1 MWPFFSILA
10 ICYAALFLFK
20 SKYHVLSEQIYERYG
35 LDIGLFQFKLSLP
48 AKRRWV
54 TNIPTMK
61 KCKIFYKYGTII
73 SLILIIPSLIFLIW
87 NLYKIFNIAWPSTSS
102 NSNQPGKD
110 SDTKLDVSEE
120 LIFQPV
126 IPGVTFPL
134 SDIGVYG
141 FSLFLST
148 VFHELGHA
156 LAADCQ
162 DVKLLGYGL
171 LIIFIIPAAYVDL
184 STAELKSLSLTDQL
198 KVYTAGIWHNL
209 VLSLVALLLLYTIPT
224 VIKPFY
230 NYKTGG
236 VAILQLKSNSSVNG
250 PSGLKVGQILT
261 AVNDCKVDKISDFY
275 SCIKTEGQLSE
286 KGFCLPKTLIDEIN
300 CSDSQECCGDKNNG
314 TFLSFQGRNSY
325 CLPVRLATNSS
336 VEFCSLSKETAN
348 VPTSNQTIKQTCF
361 DENHECVKPVLP
373 YLHEKLWL
381 IKRDQGQKD
390 FLFIGFS
397 TDLMSGIEM
406 LTNFVPKY
414 SILPVG
420 LPVLIEK
427 GLYYTCSF
435 SLALALINIVPCIML
450 DGQFIIKA
458 LMQMCCSP
466 TKAFCISSTF
476 IYLGSGL
483 LLTNLLMTFMLL

>member
-1 MWPFFSILA
+1 MWPLFSILA
-10 ICYAALFLFK
+10 ILYAALFLFK
-20 SKYHVLSEQIYERYG
+20 SKYHVLSEQIFEKYG
-35 LDIGLFQFKLSLP
+35 LDIGLFQIKLSLS

-61 KCKIFYKYGTII
+61 KCKNFYKYGTII
-73 SLILIIPSLIFLIW
+73 SLVLIIPSLIFLIW
-87 NLYKIFNIAWPSTSS
+87 NLYKIITLAWPSTTPTT
-102 NSNQPGKD
+102 NQSGENTE
-110 SDTKLDVSEE
+110 TKLDIRDE

-126 IPGVTFPL
+126 IPGVTFPI
-134 SDIGVYG
+134 SDVGVYG
-141 FSLFLST
+141 LSLFLST

-162 DVKLLGYGL
+162 DVKILGYGL
-171 LIIFIIPAAYVDL
+171 LIIFIVPAAYVEL

-198 KVYTAGIWHNL
+198 KVYSAGIWHNL
-209 VLSLVALLLLYTIPT
+209 VLSLLTFLLLFTVPTLLKPLYD
-224 VIKPFY
+224 
-230 NYKTGG
+230 YKTEG
-236 VAILQLKSNSSVNG
+236 VGILQLKSNSSVNG

-261 AVNDCKVDKISDFY
+261 AVNDCKVNKISDFY
-275 SCIKTEGQLSE
+275 GCMKTEGQSE
-286 KGFCLPKTLIDEIN
+286 KGFCLPKTLIEEIN
-300 CSDSQECCGDKNNG
+300 CAGQDCCGDKNNG

-336 VEFCSLSKETAN
+336 VQFC
-348 VPTSNQTIKQTCF
+348 NQEKDTFTCI

-381 IKRDQGQKD
+381 IKRGKDQKD

-397 TDLMSGIEM
+397 TDLISGIEV
-406 LTNFVPKY
+406 LTDFVPKY
-414 SILPVG
+414 DILPVG
-420 LPVLIEK
+420 LPVLLEK
-427 GLYYTCSF
+427 GFYYTCSF
-435 SLALALINIVPCIML
+435 SLALALINIVPCFML

-458 LMQMCCSP
+458 LMELCCSP